1 MKILLHLLRA
11 SSFVFLYCHSV
22 VEFNCILSIMISSIS
37 TCPKCKTLIL
47 DDTLICPQ
55 CHHVLQEGADH
66 VADVYTSSD
75 DRYDGSNEIAC
86 RDCKA
91 MNRKGLVRC
100 WQCGAF
106 MQEDM
111 EKVYQEMLLRPAAI
125 IEEDDVQ
132 VQEITAKTQP
142 SDITEI
148 PSIGDDEEDDFELDV
163 SFDMVE
169 AEENWFPDSHHDA
182 PAFDDD
188 EEEVESTAVA
198 QKEPEVE
205 EEEDLLK
212 LAEKEEKELSRQKS
226 RKKKA
231 APKNTFLIQGP
242 CGDCK
247 IRVQRYHQG
256 EIGQCP
262 KCTLPF
268 LVPIID
274 KPKDKKA
281 VKQSKKEPL
290 PENLR
295 IEGVRWHEIAIAKF
309 KPKANALKGKGE
321 TPDLIRWK
329 EDLIFVWP
337 KQKGVKGKPAEQAE
351 IVRQNVA
358 DYLQTGRPLQALP
371 TDRFEVITKG
381 QLSQLFLVQPPYDN
395 NFTNGEQVFGPGVFA
410 IELPPAP
417 VVASETPHP
426 SLTQTKPGKKP
437 KKPKKP
443 APPKEPPTR
452 CVELT
457 LSQYRKLQGWVS
469 EIIEQDDFL
478 RMDGI
483 PFQTETIKHT
493 CALGEHEFESLVSPE
508 FYQADPVLPVVEV
521 GWLCQC
527 GEVAICEEHR
537 AEQKFGGKKP
547 AGLVKAKCPK
557 CEQKFGKN
565 PLFHLKS
572 VVAPEPEKTDEEKA
586 EEGKTA
592 KGKSEEGAGKEKA
605 KSKFSLGSLLKKKPK
620 DEQTAKSSD
629 QKISKKEKAKASKV
643 ATAEAD
649 TTEAKSKTEEKPK
662 KPMFGGLFKGK
673 AKKEKAANEKPA
685 PPDPKAAD
693 NTSASPEIDTKSS

>member
-1 MKILLHLLRA
+1 
-11 SSFVFLYCHSV
+11 
-22 VEFNCILSIMISSIS
+22 MISSIS

-125 IEEDDVQ
+125 IEDDDLEI
-132 VQEITAKTQP
+132 QEITAKTQQ
-142 SDITEI
+142 SDATAI
-148 PSIGDDEEDDFELDV
+148 PSLDEDEDDDDFELDV

-169 AEENWFPDSHHDA
+169 AEENWFPDSNHDA

-188 EEEVESTAVA
+188 EEEAESAPVA
-198 QKEPEVE
+198 KLEPEVE

-274 KPKDKKA
+274 KPKSKKA
-281 VKQSKKEPL
+281 EKETKKEPL
-290 PENLR
+290 PEKLK
-295 IEGVRWHEIAIAKF
+295 IEGVHWHEIAIAKF

-321 TPDLIRWK
+321 TPDLIRWND
-329 EDLIFVWP
+329 ELIFVWP
-337 KQKGVKGKPAEQAE
+337 KQKGVKGNAAKQAE
-351 IVRQNVA
+351 TVRQNVA
-358 DYLQTGRPLQALP
+358 EHLQSGKPMQALP
-371 TDRFEVITKG
+371 TDRFEVLPKG

-395 NFTNGEQVFGPGVFA
+395 NFTNGEQVFGPGVLA

-417 VVASETPHP
+417 VIAAETQHP

-452 CVELT
+452 CVVLT
-457 LSQYRKLQGWVS
+457 LSQYRKVQMWLA
-469 EIIEQDDFL
+469 EILDQSDFL
-478 RMDGI
+478 KMDGI
-483 PFQTETIKHT
+483 PLQTQTATHT
-493 CALGEHEFESLVSPE
+493 CALAEHEFESLELPE
-508 FYQADPVLPVVEV
+508 YYQADPALHVVEV

-527 GEVAICEEHR
+527 GEVAMCEEHR

-547 AGLVKAKCPK
+547 AGLTKAKCPK

-572 VVAPEPEKTDEEKA
+572 VVAPEPEKTEEEKL
-586 EEGKTA
+586 
-592 KGKSEEGAGKEKA
+592 KEKQAAEGESDEGGTKEEA
-605 KSKFSLGSLLKKKPK
+605 KSKFSLGGLLKKKPK
-620 DEQTAKSSD
+620 GEQPEKTSD
-629 QKISKKEKAKASKV
+629 KKALKKEKTKTPEVS
-643 ATAEAD
+643 TANSD

-662 KPMFGGLFKGK
+662 KSMFGGLFKGK
-673 AKKEKAANEKPA
+673 AKKNKDEKADAI
-685 PPDPKAAD
+685 PPEAKAAD
-693 NTSASPEIDTKSS
+693 NSDETPADDTKST